1 MTSTARFEQMDFQ
14 TDSTE
19 MVGRLERSIAPADRP
34 KILIPAGH
42 PRSLQW
48 KSLKNSY
55 NGIEARFLH
64 WKFFDEFIYG
74 TEAKFCPT
82 LN

>member
-1 MTSTARFEQMDFQ
+1 LNPEPFFYPESRILKNESYTMTSTARFEQMDFQ

-42 PRSLQW
+42 PRSLQ
-48 KSLKNSY
+48 
-55 NGIEARFLH
+55 
-64 WKFFDEFIYG
+64 
-74 TEAKFCPT
+74 
-82 LN
+82 